1 MNKYQTQTERNS
13 KIQTLLLSVILP
25 LAFLFGILCSFG
37 NITDAPFLV
46 RYLARIVLVIM
57 PFLYYFIVMRK
68 RKNDILLDSNK
79 RRISLSI
86 LVQAVTMLVICVIPF
101 GYMVFF
107 TKPENGHWSGEA
119 AVLLFISVIEP
130 LIIYLSGCLVSLI
143 FRFIHR

>member
-13 KIQTLLLSVILP
+13 KIETLVLSVILP
-25 LAFLFGILCSFG
+25 LAFLFGILCSFR

-130 LIIYLSGCLVSLI
+130 LIIYLSGRLVSLI

>member
-1 MNKYQTQTERNS
+1 M
-13 KIQTLLLSVILP
+13 
-25 LAFLFGILCSFG
+25 
-37 NITDAPFLV
+37 V
-46 RYLARIVLVIM
+46 RYLARIDLVVM

-79 RRISLSI
+79 RRIILSL

-107 TKPENGHWSGEA
+107 TKPENGHWSGVA
-119 AVLLFISVIEP
+119 AVLLLIAVIEP
-130 LIIYLSGCLVSLI
+130 LIIHLGGYLVSLI